1 MCTELPDPKSSI
13 PNVTSM
19 QLFKHGHSSFMPTS
33 VFTAFKEFIL
43 FDNIFP
49 DLEVYQGWRQESW
62 VLRSDINLSVTT
74 QEEQEFTINLILICS
89 ISHNF

>member
-19 QLFKHGHSSFMPTS
+19 QLFKHGHTSFMPTS

-49 DLEVYQGWRQESW
+49 DLEVYQG
-62 VLRSDINLSVTT
+62 
-74 QEEQEFTINLILICS
+74 
-89 ISHNF
+89 